1 MFNYNFVG
9 ILIFFNSVYHFPMKF
24 IEQFNRSFP
33 FLVMGCALL
42 SLVYPQGFTWFSGP
56 WITFGLGGIMLGMGL
71 TLQWSDFRQVFKTP
85 LWVGFGL
92 LLQFTIMPFLGWGL
106 AILFELPPFFAV
118 GLILVASCPGGTA
131 SNVIAY
137 LADANLALSVTM
149 TTISTVAAIIMTPL
163 LTSYLSG
170 SYLEVDAIGLF
181 YSTLKVVLFPLT
193 SGVLLNRFLPR
204 VTEKIIPFAPPVA
217 VLLITL
223 IVASIIGQG
232 KEIILTSGFR
242 LIGAIMTLHLLG
254 FLLGYFISYG
264 IFKNKG
270 VSRTIAI
277 EVGMQNSGLGA
288 VLARENFTNPATAI
302 PSAISSLVHSIYG
315 SIFASIVKRI
325 NERN

>member
-1 MFNYNFVG
+1 
-9 ILIFFNSVYHFPMKF
+9 MKF
-24 IEQFNRSFP
+24 IEQFSRSFP
-33 FLVMGCALL
+33 FLVLGCAIL
-42 SLVYPQGFTWFSGP
+42 SLLYPQVFIWFSGS
-56 WITFGLGGIMLGMGL
+56 WITYGLGGIMLGMGL
-71 TLQWSDFRQVFKTP
+71 TLQWKDFDQVFKTP
-85 LWVGFGL
+85 LWVGCGL

-137 LADANLALSVTM
+137 LAEANLALSVTM
-149 TTISTVAAIIMTPL
+149 TTISTIASVVMTPL

-170 SYLEVDAIGLF
+170 SYLEVDAMGLF
-181 YSTLKVVLFPLT
+181 SSTLKVVLFPLT
-193 SGVLLNRFLPR
+193 LGVLLNRFLPR
-204 VTEKIIPFAPPVA
+204 ITKKITPFAPPVA
-217 VLLITL
+217 VILITL

-232 KEIILTSGFR
+232 KDIILTSGFR
-242 LIGAIMTLHLLG
+242 LIGAIMVLHLLG
-254 FLLGYFISYG
+254 FLFGYFISKI
-264 IFKNKG
+264 IFKNKA

-315 SIFASIVKRI
+315 SIFASMVKRI
-325 NERN
+325 N